1 VMAKISGLT
10 TTVAHAGWSAAD
22 LSRPVEVALECF
34 GPDRLM
40 CGSDWPVALL
50 NGDYA
55 RVWDATRRAVQILAP
70 GHAEA
75 LLGSNAQRIY
85 HLEVPSHRGTAARSD
100 RSAL

>member
-1 VMAKISGLT
+1 MAKISGLN
-10 TTVAHAGWSAAD
+10 TTVTHAGWSAAD
-22 LSRPVEVALECF
+22 LSRPVEVALMSF

-55 RVWDATRRAVQILAP
+55 RVWDATRTAVQTLAP

-85 HLEVPSHRGTAARSD
+85 HLDAPSCRGKAAQSERSP
-100 RSAL
+100 L